1 MPHIRYVIG
10 WYLLLSLITIGA
22 YGLDKWKAARAGRGY
37 DNGRS
42 RGGRRGGRTGGG
54 GGGGRG
60 GWGGQRIPER
70 TLHGLEL
77 LGGWPGA
84 LVGQQLFKHKRSKAP
99 YMRVFWVIVLL
110 HLAAWTW
117 WVVR

>member
-22 YGLDKWKAARAGRGY
+22 YGLDKWKAARAGRGF

-42 RGGRRGGRTGGG
+42 RGSRRSGPGGGGG
-54 GGGGRG
+54 GGGGRV
-60 GWGGQRIPER
+60 QRIPER
-70 TLHGLEL
+70 TLHTLEL

-110 HLAAWTW
+110 HVAAWTW
-117 WVVR
+117 WLIR